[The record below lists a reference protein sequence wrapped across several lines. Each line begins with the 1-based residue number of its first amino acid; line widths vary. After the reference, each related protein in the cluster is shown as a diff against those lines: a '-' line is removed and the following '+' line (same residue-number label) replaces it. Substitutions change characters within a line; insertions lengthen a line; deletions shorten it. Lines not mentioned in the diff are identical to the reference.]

1 MEDRKIRNMK
11 RKLEE
16 KIWEIP
22 VIDIHTHLNAINPSA
37 KDLTDIIFYHHV
49 GSELISS
56 GMPPENIWKNELP
69 QEVVSPELP
78 PKERIKRSLPYFKNI
93 SNTTLYWF
101 LKIILK
107 DIFGVKGGE
116 INEKNWEK
124 VYKDVNLK
132 LSTHGWSEYV
142 LNTKCKISRSITVSN
157 VFTVEPNKQFE
168 LASECP
174 DFFMRC
180 MKSTSPQEVLKS
192 LEKIFEGEI
201 TKASIYKKYLINYF
215 EKVFKRKVKAIGI
228 WIPRQLIYEEVSENK
243 MDSVIKTIKKGEDN
257 MEIRNSFACYSIKN
271 ILDIIRESS
280 VKVVQFFLG
289 SDVHLPHRSLTV
301 YSGIL
306 VRELC
311 LFTNQYPDIKFD
323 ILNASE
329 HYIHDTAIAAKHFP
343 NIYVSG
349 YWWHSLYPYYIK
361 KTIQTRLEIV
371 PFNKIIGFFSDA
383 YHSEW
388 CYPKL
393 KMVKSI
399 LAEVL
404 TEKIISGY
412 YTEKMALSIAS
423 KILYTNPKELYE
435 L

>member
-16 KIWEIP
+16 KIWGIP
-22 VIDIHTHLNAINPSA
+22 VMDIHTHLNAINPSA

-107 DIFGVKGGE
+107 DIFGVKRGE

-132 LSTHGWSEYV
+132 LSSHGWSEYV

-243 MDSVIKTIKKGEDN
+243 MDSVIKIIKKGEDN

>member
-1 MEDRKIRNMK
+1 MKDRKTRSIK
-11 RKLEE
+11 KKIEE

-22 VIDIHTHLNAINPSA
+22 VIDIHTHLNVNHPSA
-37 KDLTDIIFYHHV
+37 KDLTDIIFYHHI

-69 QEVVSPELP
+69 QEAIPPEIP
-78 PKERIKRSLPYFKNI
+78 PKERIKKSLPYFKNI
-93 SNTTLYWF
+93 SNTTLSWF
-101 LKIILK
+101 LRTILK
-107 DIFGVKGGE
+107 DIFGVKLGE

-124 VYKDVNLK
+124 VYRDINLK
-132 LSTHGWSEYV
+132 LSSSGWSEYI
-142 LNTKCKISRSITVSN
+142 LNTKCRIYRSITVKN
-157 VFTVEPNKQFE
+157 VFKVEPNKQFE

-174 DFFMRC
+174 DFFMNC
-180 MKSTSPQEVLKS
+180 MKSNSPQNTLKS
-192 LEKIFEGEI
+192 LEKLLGGEI
-201 TKASIYKKYLINYF
+201 TNAIVYKKYLNDYF
-215 EKVFKRKVKAIGI
+215 EKVFKRKVKAIGM
-228 WIPRQLIYEEVSENK
+228 WIPRQLIYEEVSESK
-243 MDSVIKTIKKGEDN
+243 MNILIEKIKKGEDSL
-257 MEIRNSFACYSIKN
+257 EIRNSFACYSIKN
-271 ILDIIRESS
+271 ILDIIRQSP
-280 VKVVQFFLG
+280 VNVVQFFLG

-306 VRELC
+306 IRELC

-343 NIYVSG
+343 NIYISG

-361 KTIQTRLEIV
+361 KAIQTRLEIV
-371 PFNKIIGFFSDA
+371 PINKINGFFSDA

-393 KMVKSI
+393 KMVKNL

-412 YTEKMALSIAS
+412 YTERLALSIAEKVFYS
-423 KILYTNPKELYE
+423 NPKELYK